1 MDFRERQAVKNQ
13 IASFCTLDSCYYIGV
28 SCVPCFLNMRNA
40 IDAIPSLTSIWFV
53 LDSIHSILEVGENHE
68 KMMNTFWS
76 IPVTSSVL
84 SSLPF
89 FLRSFF
95 SFPYLFWARVP
106 IIFLSFPSVL
116 LMRVTCAKKNHRKTI
131 RLFLIKE
138 YPTLLLDPGLT
149 YKLSVNICWVAF
161 TERFFKKSMTFLF
174 NELMVR
180 LSCFLNDL
188 C

>member
-106 IIFLSFPSVL
+106 IIFLSFPSVDACDMCQEKPPQNHSAVSDKRIPHPFTWPWTNLQIIREHL
-116 LMRVTCAKKNHRKTI
+116 LGGVYWKIFQEKYDI
-131 RLFLIKE
+131 L
-138 YPTLLLDPGLT
+138 
-149 YKLSVNICWVAF
+149 V
-161 TERFFKKSMTFLF
+161 
-174 NELMVR
+174 
-180 LSCFLNDL
+180 
-188 C
+188 